1 MREKEKSPLQKWGSS
16 FVSSDNLLMICAEKG
31 TKRKKEVEIN
41 KYTTQNR
48 LTLFLFSRLN
58 VSQLIM
64 RWDHAQGV
72 NWLKMINLLL
82 GFFLGFLLALKIYC
96 ISNIYSYDK
105 RGLVPFWSFFLK
117 NIYYEL
123 LN

>member
-48 LTLFLFSRLN
+48 LTLFLFSCLN

-82 GFFLGFLLALKIYC
+82 GF
-96 ISNIYSYDK
+96 SW
-105 RGLVPFWSFFLK
+105 VSFSS
-117 NIYYEL
+117 
-123 LN
+123 